1 MSITTV
7 CVHLCMCVVGH
18 LCVSD
23 ERIEMHFYN
32 GETVC
37 CIKSTPGGGYLFL
50 I

>member
-1 MSITTV
+1 
-7 CVHLCMCVVGH
+7 MCVVCSH

-23 ERIEMHFYN
+23 KRIEMHFYN

-37 CIKSTPGGGYLFL
+37 CIKSTHGGGDLFL